1 VRQPLQR
8 ATLVSVDQQLLEA
21 LADPETQAVV
31 RDELNVRELEFAE
44 DRAAYVTYQVKPNYR
59 TLGRKLGKRM
69 PLLAKALAGMDP
81 ASLVASSE
89 AGNTIPVDLGEGDP
103 VELAPEDL
111 DVRIQQREG
120 TTSSYDEAM
129 LVALDT
135 ELDEDLLRE
144 GLAREVINRI
154 QAARKDLDLAYD
166 DRITLSWEGSSAIAS
181 ALEVHAALVAGEVL
195 ASSFTRAAHGDARV
209 ENIRE
214 EELSFHIEVQA

>member
-1 VRQPLQR
+1 V
-8 ATLVSVDQQLLEA
+8 A
-21 LADPETQAVV
+21 LSDPETQAVV
-31 RDELNVRELEFAE
+31 REEINVRVLDFAE
-44 DRAAYVTYQVKPNYR
+44 DRAAYVTYEVKPNYR

-69 PLLAKALAGMDP
+69 PLLAKALAAMDP
-81 ASLVASSE
+81 AHLVSSSE
-89 AGNTIPVDLGEGDP
+89 AGDSIPVELAEGDP
-103 VELAPEDL
+103 VELGPEDL

-154 QAARKDLDLAYD
+154 QGARKDLDLAYD
-166 DRITLSWEGSSAIAS
+166 DRIALSWEGSPAIAS

-195 ASSFTRAAHGDARV
+195 ASSFTRAAHSEARV
-209 ENIRE
+209 ESIRE
-214 EELSFHIEVQA
+214 EELSFHIEVHA